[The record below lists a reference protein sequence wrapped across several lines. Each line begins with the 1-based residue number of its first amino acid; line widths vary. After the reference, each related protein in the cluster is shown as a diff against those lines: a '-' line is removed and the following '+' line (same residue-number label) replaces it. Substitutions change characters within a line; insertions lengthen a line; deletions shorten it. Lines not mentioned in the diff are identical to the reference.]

1 MTSGPWLASP
11 VVSTQW
17 LYDHLGADDLV
28 IVDATVFV
36 ASLPGG
42 THGYVSGHEQYIIE
56 GHVPGSV
63 FADLIDEFS
72 DSTGPYPF
80 TRPDAAQFSSAAASL
95 GIGNGSTVVVYDAAV
110 GQWAARLW
118 WLFRAFGYDDV
129 AVLDGGLTK
138 WRAEER
144 ETDVGHVESIA
155 SAGFTVEE
163 RPELWADKASIEA
176 VVRGDES
183 AALVCSLPPAEFSG
197 EAGSRARRG
206 HIPGSLSAPAGRLVS
221 RESNALLPT
230 AALSETFAPAL
241 AQERVITYCAGGIAA
256 ASSALALTLL
266 GHTNVAIYDNSL
278 NEWAADAGAP
288 LVSSAN

>member
-17 LYDHLGADDLV
+17 LFDHLGADNLV

-42 THGYVSGHEQYIIE
+42 KHGYVSGHEQYIID
-56 GHVPGSV
+56 GHVPGAV

-72 DSTGPYPF
+72 DPTGHHPF
-80 TRPDAAQFSSAAASL
+80 TRPDAALFESAATSI
-95 GIGNGSTVVVYDAAV
+95 GIDNESTVIVYDAAV

-144 ETDVGHVESIA
+144 ETETGHVTPLP
-155 SAGFTVEE
+155 AGSFTAVE
-163 RPELWADKASIEA
+163 RPELWVDKAFVEG
-176 VVRGDES
+176 VVRGDNE
-183 AALVCSLPPAEFSG
+183 AALVCAVPPAEFSG
-197 EAGSRARRG
+197 EAGNRPRLG
-206 HIPGSLSAPAGRLVS
+206 HIPGSVSAPAGRLVE
-221 RESNALLPT
+221 RDSNALLPVAT
-230 AALSETFAPAL
+230 LKETFAPVL
-241 AQERVITYCAGGIAA
+241 TEQRVVAYCAGGIAA
-256 ASSALALTLL
+256 ASDALALTLL
-266 GHTNVAIYDNSL
+266 GHTNVAIYDGSL
-278 NEWAADAGAP
+278 NEWAADAAAP
-288 LVSSAN
+288 LVSSPR